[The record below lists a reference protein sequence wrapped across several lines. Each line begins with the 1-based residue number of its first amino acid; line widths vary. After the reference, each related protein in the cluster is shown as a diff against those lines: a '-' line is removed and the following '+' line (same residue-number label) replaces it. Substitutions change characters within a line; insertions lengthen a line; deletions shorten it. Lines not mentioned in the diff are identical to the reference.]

1 MTKIINQQG
10 VGLVEV
16 LVALLLLAVA
26 VLGFSALNMV
36 SIKATD
42 DSVLIANANTVMRGL
57 SEDLRL
63 NPKNIPGYQKEIQ
76 SVLGNVSDTK
86 DYCAAVTDYKTS
98 SVTKNCDSDSC
109 TAEELV
115 KYNSWSTMKQACENG
130 VLLNMITCPGT
141 ADKQLRQCI
150 ITSWNGTEP
159 VFGVSSASSKLVPMS
174 LEYIMQ
180 ALIA

>member
-1 MTKIINQQG
+1 
-10 VGLVEV
+10 
-16 LVALLLLAVA
+16 
-26 VLGFSALNMV
+26 
-36 SIKATD
+36 
-42 DSVLIANANTVMRGL
+42 
-57 SEDLRL
+57 
-63 NPKNIPGYQKEIQ
+63 
-76 SVLGNVSDTK
+76 
-86 DYCAAVTDYKTS
+86 
-98 SVTKNCDSDSC
+98 
-109 TAEELV
+109 
-115 KYNSWSTMKQACENG
+115 MKQACENG